1 MASIEMN
8 AAQPKAHSG
17 IFAKIASVFVSLTE
31 NNARARKLAYLS
43 SLTDEQL
50 ASKGI
55 KRAEIAQHV
64 FRDVLYI

>member
-31 NNARARKLAYLS
+31 NLVMIAMGLFT
-43 SLTDEQL
+43 LTRL
-50 ASKGI
+50 FVI
-55 KRAEIAQHV
+55 
-64 FRDVLYI
+64 